1 MYISLYLIDFRKK
14 IEFKNPITVCD
25 DNISYAEELAIKYAK
40 EHGLKSTQEI
50 AIIAGPPDDHILIE
64 CIKAEYVTTRS
75 EKVYSNKQVRK
86 LINVLK

>member
-40 EHGLKSTQEI
+40 EHGLFQLY
-50 AIIAGPPDDHILIE
+50 GG
-64 CIKAEYVTTRS
+64 
-75 EKVYSNKQVRK
+75 
-86 LINVLK
+86 